1 MKTQTMNAWTRC
13 AALLSLLGAG
23 VAQAGIVSNGGFES
37 QTGSN
42 ANGYCYTSSAGCA
55 FAGWGSTGNGTVVIG
70 ANSSAWGTPSSL
82 GNASGN
88 LGSFVLGLQG
98 NGANISQTLNLAT
111 ASLVE
116 LSWFDAGRSNWSG
129 LQSYSVY
136 FAGTELGTFSTQ
148 AGQAWRQHQLSFT
161 ASGSGLLE
169 FRSLNLGSYDR
180 TSFINGVQATA
191 SRVPE
196 PQSLALA
203 LTALAVLGLTG
214 ARRHRGL

>member
-1 MKTQTMNAWTRC
+1 MKTQTLNAWTR
-13 AALLSLLGAG
+13 AAAFLTLLGAG
-23 VAQAGIVSNGGFES
+23 AAQAGIVSNGGFEN

-42 ANGYCYTSSAGCA
+42 ANGYCYTFAAGCA
-55 FAGWGSTGNGTVVIG
+55 FAGWTSTGNGTVVIG

-82 GNASGN
+82 GNAGGT

-98 NGANISQTLNLAT
+98 NGAHISQTLNLAT

-116 LSWFDAGRSNWSG
+116 LSWLDAGRSNWSG

-136 FAGTELGTFSTQ
+136 FAGNELGTYSTQ
-148 AGQAWRQHQLSFT
+148 AGQAWSQHQLRFT
-161 ASGSGLLE
+161 AQGSGLLE
-169 FRSLNLGSYDR
+169 FRSLNLGNYDR

-191 SRVPE
+191 SQVPE

-203 LTALAVLGLTG
+203 LTALAALGLMRRRRG
-214 ARRHRGL
+214 A

>member
-1 MKTQTMNAWTRC
+1 MKTQTLNAWIRA
-13 AALLSLLGAG
+13 AALLTVLGAG
-23 VAQAGIVSNGGFES
+23 AAQAGIVSNGGFES

-42 ANGYCYTSSAGCA
+42 VNGYCYTSTAGCA
-55 FAGWGSTGNGTVVIG
+55 FAGWASTGNGTVVIG

-82 GNASGN
+82 GNANGTLGN
-88 LGSFVLGLQG
+88 FVLGIQG
-98 NGANISQTLNLAT
+98 NGASISQSLSLAT

-136 FAGTELGTFSTQ
+136 FAGTELGTFSTA
-148 AGQAWRQHQLSFT
+148 AGQAWSQHQLSFT
-161 ASGSGLLE
+161 AQGSGLLE

-191 SRVPE
+191 SQVPE

-203 LTALAVLGLTG
+203 LTALAALGLM
-214 ARRHRGL
+214 RRRRGV